1 MFCENCPK
9 HVLTTYF
16 QGIDMTFP
24 YDESIFDCYK
34 ERETCKN
41 RDLQGE
47 VIMIRTLIALYSS
60 EYLVRPTKEIC
71 TQYLIL
77 FYFLSTFQY
86 IFPPETVKIFHD
98 LKTCKKTMK
107 LDISG
112 KTRL

>member
-47 VIMIRTLIALYSS
+47 VIIR
-60 EYLVRPTKEIC
+60 R
-71 TQYLIL
+71 IL
-77 FYFLSTFQY
+77 RFY
-86 IFPPETVKIFHD
+86 IFNPSNMPF
-98 LKTCKKTMK
+98 KKT
-107 LDISG
+107 DIF
-112 KTRL
+112 TL